1 MVHEGD
7 RVAIFHSVHKVMKA
21 EKLLKLAKVEML
33 LIPVPR
39 ELSSDCGLA
48 IRFAADVFNDEGKS
62 FGKIVTQEDVT
73 SALIFHPSQH
83 CAVTHELNKTFV
95 LLAQQ
100 FLSPSVLGLIDDCSP
115 NLTDCFQFARFFSR
129 YRGAL

>member
-21 EKLLKLAKVEML
+21 EKMLKAARVEML

-48 IRFAADVFNDEGKS
+48 IRFSAGHEQRVLEVLAEGGLPPVELFVKQEGRFVRRDVETG
-62 FGKIVTQEDVT
+62 
-73 SALIFHPSQH
+73 
-83 CAVTHELNKTFV
+83 
-95 LLAQQ
+95 
-100 FLSPSVLGLIDDCSP
+100 
-115 NLTDCFQFARFFSR
+115 R
-129 YRGAL
+129 